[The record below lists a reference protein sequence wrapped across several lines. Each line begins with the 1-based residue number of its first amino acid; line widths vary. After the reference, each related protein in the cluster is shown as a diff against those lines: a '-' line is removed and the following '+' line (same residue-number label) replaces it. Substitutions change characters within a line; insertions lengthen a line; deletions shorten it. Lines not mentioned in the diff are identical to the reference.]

1 LKGLGVGGVIFRNA
15 QVCAGFNCGLFAW
28 QLVYEGSQK
37 SQNTTK
43 TMVCSLLFRTRYT
56 DSSGDFITYFYQVV
70 LELKDYITPKLI
82 DLTGNDPL
90 FGRKPGTK

>member
-1 LKGLGVGGVIFRNA
+1 MKGLGVGGVIFRNA
-15 QVCAGFNCGLFAW
+15 QVCAGFNCGPAAW

-43 TMVCSLLFRTRYT
+43 TMVCSLHFRAGYT

-70 LELKDYITPKLI
+70 FELKII
-82 DLTGNDPL
+82 
-90 FGRKPGTK
+90 